1 MCNSWK
7 GRRECKVAGA
17 SPIPSTKT
25 KAKNVPDTDLRK
37 HECDK
42 DLAKITETNDG

>member
-7 GRRECKVAGA
+7 GRKECKVAGA

-25 KAKNVPDTDLRK
+25 NVPHTDLRK